1 MTGFASASRVKPTTG
16 CLYCV
21 YKELRRLKA
30 VMRMRSRIQ
39 ELTRK
44 FREDRDPLLAAAAC
58 THREDRVAFGANYGG
73 FFWIRQTTFSCVS
86 SPLHS
91 IGFSRLTP
99 DGSSSVIRMPGY
111 AVPVLM
117 SWFSSSNKRDLGQ
130 SQASTKNLQRPL
142 DSKRVWIIGALKQ

>member
-73 FFWIRQTTFSCVS
+73 IFFGFAKLLFLVSLRHFILSDSPVSHRTDRRQSLECQVMQSRFSCHGSHHQTRETSARARHPQRTFNVRWIRK
-86 SPLHS
+86 
-91 IGFSRLTP
+91 GF
-99 DGSSSVIRMPGY
+99 GSS
-111 AVPVLM
+111 VL
-117 SWFSSSNKRDLGQ
+117 
-130 SQASTKNLQRPL
+130 
-142 DSKRVWIIGALKQ
+142 